1 MIISGFLQRVSM
13 RKREGLKDGVGEGA
27 RTLDR
32 RNHNPELCQLSY
44 AHHQDLVQQYISH
57 QRR

>member
-1 MIISGFLQRVSM
+1 M
-13 RKREGLKDGVGEGA
+13 RQVKRYGGVKDGVGEGA

-44 AHHQDLVQQYISH
+44 AHHQDLVHKYISH